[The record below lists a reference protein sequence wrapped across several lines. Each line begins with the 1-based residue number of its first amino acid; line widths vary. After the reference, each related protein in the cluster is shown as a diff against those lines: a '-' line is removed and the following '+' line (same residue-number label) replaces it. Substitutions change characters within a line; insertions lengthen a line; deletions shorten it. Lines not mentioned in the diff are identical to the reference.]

1 MTVQRKAKKD
11 LVAMENAYAESSLD
25 YLLVKPVGIG
35 EEVSPVGKYY
45 LQYPGEKK
53 VHDVFN
59 DKVIEDAIVGGGM
72 SKMDVARFMV
82 NEAINPTLHK
92 TQQTV
97 GAEPGTPMSGY
108 VEKEQVDHPLEV

>member
-59 DKVIEDAIVGGGM
+59 DKVIEDAIVGGNM
-72 SKMDVARFMV
+72 SKMDVARFMI

-108 VEKEQVDHPLEV
+108 VEKEHPLEV